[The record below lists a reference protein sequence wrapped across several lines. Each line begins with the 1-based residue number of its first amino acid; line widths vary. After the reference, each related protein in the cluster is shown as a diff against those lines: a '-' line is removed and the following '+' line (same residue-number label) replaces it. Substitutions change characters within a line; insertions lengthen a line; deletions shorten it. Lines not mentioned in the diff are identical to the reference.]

1 LLTFEVDR
9 IALIQHF
16 ESLFLDGGKM
26 DEDIF
31 ARGPLDE
38 SITLGTVKPLHY
50 TVFAHKK
57 ILSTGTLPRCVQGN
71 AGKEVLPNPT
81 KMAYPNPRFLS
92 GEITLRRLGFYANLA
107 LLWHDFEAKAR
118 EIRSGE
124 PCNRDTPRC
133 QFAGTL

>member
-26 DEDIF
+26 DEYIF

-50 TVFAHKK
+50 TAFGHKK
-57 ILSTGTLPRCVQGN
+57 ILSIGTLPRCTGKCGQRGSTKSYKNGLSQSPIFERGN
-71 AGKEVLPNPT
+71 RVAT
-81 KMAYPNPRFLS
+81 S
-92 GEITLRRLGFYANLA
+92 GIYANLA

-118 EIRSGE
+118 EIRPDE